1 MKQDENQ
8 LLQEVIRLFSDL
20 EDATYGKERANGR
33 YVIPNASNF
42 YYNAKRLYEVTDEL
56 VANYHTDYLSQS
68 DYEFICD
75 SKRSLL
81 LDLDVK
87 KGKKGLN
94 EQELTYLLAQ
104 YLSNLQSLF
113 GKIILKAKDKQ

>member
-1 MKQDENQ
+1 MKQNESQ

-33 YVIPNASNF
+33 YVIPTASNF
-42 YYNAKRLYEVTDEL
+42 YYHAKRLYEVTDEL
-56 VANYHTDYLSQS
+56 VANYHTDYITQS

-87 KGKKGLN
+87 KDKKGLN
-94 EQELTYLLAQ
+94 VQELTYLLET
-104 YLSNLQSLF
+104 YLLKLQGLF
-113 GKIILKAKDKQ
+113 GEIILAAKNKQ

>member
-1 MKQDENQ
+1 MKQNESQ

-20 EDATYGKERANGR
+20 EDATYGKEKANGR
-33 YVIPNASNF
+33 YVVPIASIF
-42 YYNAKRLYEVTDEL
+42 YYHAKRLYEVTDEL
-56 VANYHTDYLSQS
+56 VANYHTDYITQS

-87 KGKKGLN
+87 KDKKGLN
-94 EQELTYLLAQ
+94 EQELTYLLESF
-104 YLSNLQSLF
+104 LMKLQGLF
-113 GKIILKAKDKQ
+113 GKIILAAKDKQ

>member
-1 MKQDENQ
+1 MKQNESQ

-20 EDATYGKERANGR
+20 EDATYGKEKANGR
-33 YVIPNASNF
+33 YVVPTASKF
-42 YYNAKRLYEVTDEL
+42 YYHAKRLYEVTDEL
-56 VANYHTDYLSQS
+56 VANYHTDYITQS

-87 KGKKGLN
+87 KDKKGLN
-94 EQELTYLLAQ
+94 EQELIYLLESF
-104 YLSNLQSLF
+104 LMKLQGLF
-113 GKIILKAKDKQ
+113 GKIILAAKDKQ